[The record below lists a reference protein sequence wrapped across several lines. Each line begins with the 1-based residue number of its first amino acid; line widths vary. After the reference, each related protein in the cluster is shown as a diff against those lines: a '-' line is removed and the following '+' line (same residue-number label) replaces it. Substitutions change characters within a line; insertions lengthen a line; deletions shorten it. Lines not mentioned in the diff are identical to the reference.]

1 MKSDQL
7 LTLALTFSVLMV
19 SHPGRGQGNEAGSE
33 EADREKFA
41 AALRWKLSA
50 GDPSGNTKVEVS
62 GNHLTIT
69 LTGSRFWN
77 QATAELN
84 AKYFGLL
91 CLLWDT
97 GAQGEDPRHHMLS
110 DYFDVALSQEV
121 DPRIVARALVKRT
134 DYPSLAELNAAIQLT
149 RSQVRDVLRG
159 QASQSNTHD

>member
-1 MKSDQL
+1 MKL
-7 LTLALTFSVLMV
+7 NELLALAFTLSLLITTDPV
-19 SHPGRGQGNEAGSE
+19 RGQGNGAGSE
-33 EADREKFA
+33 EADREKFDT
-41 AALRWKLSA
+41 ALRWKLSG

-69 LTGSRFWN
+69 LTGSKFWN
-77 QATAELN
+77 QATAQLN

-97 GAQGEDPRHHMLS
+97 GAQRDDPRHHVLS

-121 DPRIVARALVKRT
+121 DGRIVAKALVKRA

-159 QASQSNTHD
+159 QASQSNAHD